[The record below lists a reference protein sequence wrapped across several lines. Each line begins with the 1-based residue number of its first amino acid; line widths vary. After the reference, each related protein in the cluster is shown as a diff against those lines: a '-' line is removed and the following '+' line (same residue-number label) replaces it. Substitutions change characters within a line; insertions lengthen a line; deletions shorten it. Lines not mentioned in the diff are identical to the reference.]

1 MPRQEALGLAK
12 DGKTFLGLVLTRIL
26 ARHGKGTPG
35 GKGGGGSH
43 RHSKP
48 FAAVG
53 DKSSCFE
60 VGTDRVFALPCLCAR
75 GA

>member
-53 DKSSCFE
+53 DKS
-60 VGTDRVFALPCLCAR
+60 
-75 GA
+75 